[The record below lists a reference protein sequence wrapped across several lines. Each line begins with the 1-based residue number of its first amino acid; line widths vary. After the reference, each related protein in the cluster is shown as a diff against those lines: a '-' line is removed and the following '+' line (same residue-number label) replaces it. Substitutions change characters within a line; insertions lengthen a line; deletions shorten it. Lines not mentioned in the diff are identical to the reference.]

1 MSIIVPC
8 IALTKKGVQCK
19 NYSLNKKPFCKIHF
33 KSVEELNKQ
42 SETKELNEESV
53 TKELNKQSKTKE
65 LNEKC
70 LTKELNTKKQNRKNC
85 DYNGMEYVIA
95 LLIIYPNINNDKDLM
110 EYVNEN
116 KIMINNKEQYITDI
130 LTKKNY

>member
-1 MSIIVPC
+1 MSNLC
-8 IALTKKGVQCK
+8 IALTKKDVQCK
-19 NYSLNKKPFCKIHF
+19 NYSLHEKQFCRTHF
-33 KSVEELNKQ
+33 KSVEQ
-42 SETKELNEESV
+42 SETKELNEES
-53 TKELNKQSKTKE
+53 ENKE
-65 LNEKC
+65 LNEEK
-70 LTKELNTKKQNRKNC
+70 LVEESETKELNTKKQNRKNC

>member
-1 MSIIVPC
+1 MANLCV
-8 IALTKKGVQCK
+8 ALTKKGVQCK
-19 NYSLNKKPFCKIHF
+19 NYSLHEKQFCRTHF
-33 KSVEELNKQ
+33 KSVEQ
-42 SETKELNEESV
+42 SETKELNEEKLVEES
-53 TKELNKQSKTKE
+53 E
-65 LNEKC
+65 
-70 LTKELNTKKQNRKNC
+70 TKELNTKKQNRKNC